1 MFDNICVVNLHCSIY
16 NSSSIF
22 SSLLSIVFP
31 FPVLSTFEQ
40 HQHHCDHSNTSK
52 TITNPQQKE
61 NQLVLCAMSEL
72 HTVENKISQV
82 VK

>member
-1 MFDNICVVNLHCSIY
+1 MLTIFLLLIFLVQFIIHSIL
-16 NSSSIF
+16 

-40 HQHHCDHSNTSK
+40 HQHRRDHGNTSK
-52 TITNPQQKE
+52 IITNPLLKE

-72 HTVENKISQV
+72 HTVENKINQV